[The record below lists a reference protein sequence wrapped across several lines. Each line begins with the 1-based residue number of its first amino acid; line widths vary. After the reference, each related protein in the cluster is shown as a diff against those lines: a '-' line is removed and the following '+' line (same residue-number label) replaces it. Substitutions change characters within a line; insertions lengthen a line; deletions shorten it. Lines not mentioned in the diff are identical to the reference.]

1 MECPENNGRVL
12 VVDDDAFIRNTV
24 RLVLQRAG
32 YDVLLAANG
41 QEAIALL
48 AQMDNADLVNTVLC
62 DLDMPNMKGVE
73 LINHI
78 YSQYPII
85 PIVVLSGTTDDD
97 FLNAIIRQG
106 VSDWLRK
113 PVNNA
118 LILEKVRIAVRLNGL
133 RKKSTG

>member
-1 MECPENNGRVL
+1 
-12 VVDDDAFIRNTV
+12 VDDDAVIRNIV

-48 AQMDNADLVNTVLC
+48 AQMDNADCVNTVLC

-78 YSQYPII
+78 NSQYPSI

-97 FLNAIIRQG
+97 FLKAIIRQG

-113 PVNNA
+113 PVDNA

-133 RKKSTG
+133 RKKSPG

>member
-1 MECPENNGRVL
+1 
-12 VVDDDAFIRNTV
+12 VDDDAVIRNTV

-48 AQMDNADLVNTVLC
+48 AQMDNADRVNTVLC

-73 LINHI
+73 LITHI
-78 YSQYPII
+78 YSQYPSI

-97 FLNAIIRQG
+97 FLNAIVRQG

-113 PVNNA
+113 PVDNA